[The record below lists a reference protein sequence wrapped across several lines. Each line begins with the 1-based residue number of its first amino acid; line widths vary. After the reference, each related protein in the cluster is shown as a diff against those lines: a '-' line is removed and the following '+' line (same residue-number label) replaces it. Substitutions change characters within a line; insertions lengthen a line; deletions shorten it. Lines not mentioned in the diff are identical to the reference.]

1 MLRDEGAGA
10 PRACGASPG
19 VLLSGR
25 CFGTGDPLYEA
36 YHDDEWG
43 RPRTDEQA
51 LFEKVCLEGFQA
63 GLSWITVLRKR
74 EALREVF
81 AGFDPEA
88 VAELDVVPLLGD
100 ARLIR
105 SERKLRACVTNARA
119 TLALRD
125 SPSSPGGLPAL
136 LWSAAEVPSP
146 ARASWDDV
154 PASTPAS
161 AALAKELKRR
171 GFTFVGP
178 TTVYSLMQ
186 AHGLVGDH
194 LTTCPSRAEAERLR
208 GAVAPPTAG

>member
-1 MLRDEGAGA
+1 MPRDEGAGA
-10 PRACGASPG
+10 PRASGASPG

-74 EALREVF
+74 AALREAF

-88 VAELDVVPLLGD
+88 VAGLDVAPLLTD

-105 SERKLRACVTNARA
+105 SPRKLQACVTNARA
-119 TLALRD
+119 TIALRD
-125 SPSSPGGLPAL
+125 DGGLPAL
-136 LWSAAEVPSP
+136 LWSAAQVPSP
-146 ARASWDDV
+146 AYEHWADV
-154 PASTPAS
+154 PASTAAS
-161 AALAKELKRR
+161 AAMSKELKRR
-171 GFTFVGP
+171 GFAFVGP

-186 AHGLVGDH
+186 ACGLVGDH
-194 LTTCPSRAEAERLR
+194 LTTCPSRPEAERLR
-208 GAVAPPTAG
+208 ASVPRPAAQE